1 MVGRRSFITIF
12 LLLLL
17 LLPVLILTG
26 CSGRIPR
33 SDNTT
38 PAEEL
43 IQHRCTDEEL
53 EDLFSGEYGSFVYH
67 DLRDFSKDYKIEC
80 RRNPGAYDES
90 YLPYVV
96 LMSESGK
103 KLFIFYGDQKD
114 GHGEYEI
121 AAARL
126 TGSFFSYAEMQANL
140 KALGD
145 RVSVHNRALNDYI
158 GQYRTGSAPGEIHR
172 SYPIAVKEGVLVIHM
187 SKVDYGVYQFKDT
200 EFYSDQ
206 VLFDTNSSD
215 NPNRDNFYQI
225 WPLLP
230 IDKHGNEVKGE
241 GS

>member
-1 MVGRRSFITIF
+1 MARRSIAAILPLFF
-12 LLLLL
+12 LF
-17 LLPVLILTG
+17 LPVLVLTG

-38 PAEEL
+38 AAEEL
-43 IQHRCTDEEL
+43 IQHRYTDEEL

-67 DLRDFSKDYKIEC
+67 DLRDFAKDYKIEC
-80 RRNPGAYDES
+80 RRNPGTYDES

-121 AAARL
+121 ASAIL
-126 TGSFFSYAEMQANL
+126 NDSFFSYAEMQSNL

-145 RVSVHNRALNDYI
+145 RVSVYNRALNDCVEHHK
-158 GQYRTGSAPGEIHR
+158 TGSGSGEIHR

-187 SKVDYGVYQFKDT
+187 SKIDYGVYQFKDP

-215 NPNRDNFYQI
+215 NPNRDNLYQI

-230 IDKHGNEVKGE
+230 IDKNTDVS
-241 GS
+241 GSR

>member
-38 PAEEL
+38 PAEKL
-43 IQHRCTDEEL
+43 IQHRYPDEEL

-67 DLRDFSKDYKIEC
+67 DLRDFLKDFKIEC
-80 RRNPGAYDES
+80 RRDPGAYDES

-103 KLFIFYGDQKD
+103 KLFVFYGNQKD

-121 AAARL
+121 ASAIL
-126 TGSFFSYAEMQANL
+126 NDSFLSYAEMQANL

-145 RVSVHNRALNDYI
+145 RFSIHNRALNDYVEHHK
-158 GQYRTGSAPGEIHR
+158 TGSGAGEIHQ

-187 SKVDYGVYQFKDT
+187 SKIDYGVYQFKDT
-200 EFYSDQ
+200 EFYPDQ

-230 IDKHGNEVKGE
+230 IDKNTDE
-241 GS
+241 GGSR

>member
-1 MVGRRSFITIF
+1 M
-12 LLLLL
+12 
-17 LLPVLILTG
+17 
-26 CSGRIPR
+26 
-33 SDNTT
+33 T

-43 IQHRCTDEEL
+43 IQHRYPDEEL

-67 DLRDFSKDYKIEC
+67 DLRDFSKDFKIEC

-96 LMSESGK
+96 LMSQSGK

-121 AAARL
+121 ASAIL
-126 TGSFFSYAEMQANL
+126 NDSFFSYAEMQANL

-145 RVSVHNRALNDYI
+145 RVSVHNRALNDCVEHNK
-158 GQYRTGSAPGEIHR
+158 TGSGAGEIHQ

-187 SKVDYGVYQFKDT
+187 SKIDYGVYQFKDPD
-200 EFYSDQ
+200 FYSDE
-206 VLFDTNSSD
+206 VLFDADSSD

-230 IDKHGNEVKGE
+230 IDKNVDAG
-241 GS
+241 GSR

>member
-43 IQHRCTDEEL
+43 IQHRYPDEEL

-121 AAARL
+121 ASAIL
-126 TGSFFSYAEMQANL
+126 NDSFFSYSEMQANL

-145 RVSVHNRALNDYI
+145 RVSIHNRALNDYVEHHK
-158 GQYRTGSAPGEIHR
+158 TGSGSGEIHQ
-172 SYPIAVKEGVLVIHM
+172 SYPIAVKDGVLVIHM
-187 SKVDYGVYQFKDT
+187 SKIDYGVYQFKDPV
-200 EFYSDQ
+200 FYSDE
-206 VLFDTNSSD
+206 VLFDADSSD
-215 NPNRDNFYQI
+215 NPNRDNYYQI

-230 IDKHGNEVKGE
+230 IDKNPSEDGFR
-241 GS
+241 

>member
-38 PAEEL
+38 PAEKL
-43 IQHRCTDEEL
+43 IQHRYPDEEL

-67 DLRDFSKDYKIEC
+67 DLRDFLKDFKIEC
-80 RRNPGAYDES
+80 RRDPGAYDES

-103 KLFIFYGDQKD
+103 KLFVFYGNQKD

-121 AAARL
+121 ASAI
-126 TGSFFSYAEMQANL
+126 
-140 KALGD
+140 
-145 RVSVHNRALNDYI
+145 LND
-158 GQYRTGSAPGEIHR
+158 SFL
-172 SYPIAVKEGVLVIHM
+172 S
-187 SKVDYGVYQFKDT
+187 
-200 EFYSDQ
+200 
-206 VLFDTNSSD
+206 
-215 NPNRDNFYQI
+215 
-225 WPLLP
+225 
-230 IDKHGNEVKGE
+230 
-241 GS
+241 

>member
-17 LLPVLILTG
+17 LLPVLVLTG

-38 PAEEL
+38 PAEKL
-43 IQHRCTDEEL
+43 IQHRYPDEEL
-53 EDLFSGEYGSFVYH
+53 EDLFSGECGSFVYH
-67 DLRDFSKDYKIEC
+67 DLRDFSKDFKIEC
-80 RRNPGAYDES
+80 LRDPGAYDES

-103 KLFIFYGDQKD
+103 KLFVFYGNQKD
-114 GHGEYEI
+114 GHGECEI
-121 AAARL
+121 ASAIL
-126 TGSFFSYAEMQANL
+126 NDSFFSYAEMQANL

-145 RVSVHNRALNDYI
+145 RVSIHNRALNDYVEHNK
-158 GQYRTGSAPGEIHR
+158 TGSGAGEIHQ
-172 SYPIAVKEGVLVIHM
+172 SYPIAVKEGVLVIHL
-187 SKVDYGVYQFKDT
+187 SKIDYGVYQFRDT

-230 IDKHGNEVKGE
+230 IDKHDDEGKGD